1 MKKYPVFFSAI
12 LGSLLLISPVFY
24 GCTSTTKKPETTAA
38 IPQLS
43 EQNLEEIAKS
53 ITVKVM
59 AGKSGGSGTII
70 NKNGDV
76 YTVLTNQHIVK
87 IGTPYRIQT
96 PDGNFYDAQLDENVN
111 SKDKDLA
118 LLLFRSS
125 ADYQVAEFPE
135 NLEENEFFK
144 ALKEGDKL
152 VAAGFP
158 SEQNGLKI
166 ARGKIVLLPDK
177 SLQGGYR
184 LGYDN
189 AIEKG
194 MSGGPVL
201 NNRGELIAINGRDA
215 YPIFGD
221 PFLFEDGSRPSE
233 KDKNKM
239 MAVSWGVGVPVLA
252 KLAPSLVETKELTL
266 KGIPD
271 DVREIAKKI
280 TVRIDYGAENGS
292 GVIIAKE
299 GNNYYV
305 LTAHHVAENKN
316 KEVVTPD
323 GKRYPVNESTVKS
336 LYPQADLAVLQFSSS
351 ENYQVATLGD
361 YSFDEKRYVFAY
373 GWGKAEGKKAK
384 RKFAPGLILSKEEGS
399 IFAKDPGSLTYGYEL
414 VYTNITQGGM
424 SGGPVLDTQGR
435 VIGIHGRAEGNDIDR
450 TQFGYSLGVPI
461 KTFLADL
468 KSGESK
474 LKMKQQLSVETSI
487 PAAVKEGDKFSI
499 VLTQLF
505 NVEAPQDKTKIK
517 DWINYGNQL
526 WRIGLHEE
534 AVAAFDEAIKLN
546 LKSYQAWYARGLAL
560 KDNQEYQKAFESF
573 DEATKINPKFYQ
585 AWRGRG
591 VLLSET
597 LNKPEEALKSFDKA
611 IDINNQDF
619 TLHLFRGNVLREL
632 KRNEDAVTAYTK
644 AIELNPNHPWS
655 YNNRGIA
662 RSNLKDYKGAIEDY
676 DKAIKIN
683 PNDALA
689 YYNRGT
695 TRGDLKDYKGA
706 IEDYD
711 KAIKINPNY
720 ALAYNNWG
728 NARRDLKDYKG
739 AIEDYDKAIKINPN
753 LALAYY
759 NRGATRSDLKDY
771 KGAIE
776 DYDKAIKINPN
787 LALAY
792 NNRGNARRDLKD
804 YQGAIEDFDKAIK
817 INPNLALAYNNRGAT
832 RSDLKD
838 YQGAIEDYDKA
849 IKINPNDAEA
859 YYNRGNA
866 RSDLKD
872 YKGAI
877 EDFDKAIKINPNLAQ
892 AYYNRGTTRVK
903 LKDYKG
909 AIEDFDK
916 AIKINPNYA
925 EAYNNRGLARRDL
938 KDYQGA
944 IEDFDK
950 AIKINPNDAGAY
962 YNRGLARRDLKDYQG
977 AIEDFDKAIKINPN
991 DADAYNNR
999 GIARTL
1005 SGDRQGAI
1013 EDVQKAGE
1021 LYRQQGDMDGYQTA
1035 QELLKLLQNQQ

>member
-24 GCTSTTKKPETTAA
+24 GCTSTTKKTETTAA

-96 PDGNFYDAQLDENVN
+96 PDGNFYDAQLDKNVN

-125 ADYQVAEFPE
+125 ANYQVAEFPE

-177 SLQGGYR
+177 SFQGGYR

-189 AIEKG
+189 AIQKG

-233 KDKNKM
+233 NDKNKM
-239 MAVSWGVGVPVLA
+239 MAVSWGVGMPVLA
-252 KLAPSLVETKELTL
+252 KLAPSLVETKELALT
-266 KGIPD
+266 GIPG

-280 TVRIDYGAENGS
+280 TVRIEFGAENGS

-305 LTAHHVAENKN
+305 LTAHHVAKKENKN
-316 KEVVTPD
+316 KEVITPD

-336 LYPQADLAVLQFSSS
+336 LDPQADLAVLQFSSS

-361 YSFDEKRYVFAY
+361 YSFDEKRVVFAY

-384 RKFAPGLILSKEEGS
+384 RKFAPGVVLSKESGS
-399 IFAKDPGSLTYGYEL
+399 IYAKEPGSLTDGYEL

-435 VIGIHGRAEGNDIDR
+435 VIGIHGRAEGDSWDKI
-450 TQFGYSLGVPI
+450 QLGYSLGVPI

-499 VLTQLF
+499 FLTQLF

-526 WRIGLHEE
+526 WRIGLSEK

-546 LKSYQAWYARGLAL
+546 PKLDQAWYARGLAL
-560 KDNQEYQKAFESF
+560 KDNQEDQKAFQSF

-585 AWRGRG
+585 AWRWRG

-619 TLHLFRGNVLREL
+619 TLHFFRGNVLSEL
-632 KRNEDAVTAYTK
+632 KRDKDAVTAYTK

-655 YNNRGIA
+655 YNNRAATRRDLKDYQGAIEDFDKA
-662 RSNLKDYKGAIEDY
+662 IKFNPNYAQAYNNRGATRVNLKDYQ
-676 DKAIKIN
+676 
-683 PNDALA
+683 
-689 YYNRGT
+689 
-695 TRGDLKDYKGA
+695 GA

-720 ALAYNNWG
+720 ADAYNNRG
-728 NARRDLKDYKG
+728 NARVNLKDYKGAIEDLDKAIKINPNLAEAYYNRGNARLNLKDYQG

-753 LALAYY
+753 YADAYNNRGGTRLDLKDYKGAIEDLDKAIKINPNYAQAYY
-759 NRGATRSDLKDY
+759 NRGVTRSDLKDY

-787 LALAY
+787 Y
-792 NNRGNARRDLKD
+792 
-804 YQGAIEDFDKAIK
+804 
-817 INPNLALAYNNRGAT
+817 
-832 RSDLKD
+832 
-838 YQGAIEDYDKA
+838 
-849 IKINPNDAEA
+849 AEA
-859 YYNRGNA
+859 YYNRGVT

-892 AYYNRGTTRVK
+892 AYGNRGATRF
-903 LKDYKG
+903 L
-909 AIEDFDK
+909 
-916 AIKINPNYA
+916 
-925 EAYNNRGLARRDL
+925 R
-938 KDYQGA
+938 
-944 IEDFDK
+944 
-950 AIKINPNDAGAY
+950 
-962 YNRGLARRDLKDYQG
+962 
-977 AIEDFDKAIKINPN
+977 
-991 DADAYNNR
+991 
-999 GIARTL
+999 
-1005 SGDRQGAI
+1005 GDRQGGI
-1013 EDVQKAGE
+1013 EDTQKAAE
-1021 LYRQQGDMDGYQTA
+1021 LFRQQGNMDGYQKA
-1035 QELLKLLQNQQ
+1035 QEFLKLLQNQQ